1 MGRWN
6 GKTFKEYISE
16 QLSNFSE
23 GMSEAMSQPNEYVNI
38 ANTFNFVNIAE
49 DGQTNDVTE
58 QTVAAEYDP
67 PVVSDND
74 EE

>member
-23 GMSEAMSQPNEYVNI
+23 GMSEAMSRPNEYVNI
-38 ANTFNFVNIAE
+38 ASTFNFVNIAE
-49 DGQTNDVTE
+49 DGQTTDVTE
-58 QTVAAEYDP
+58 RTVESEYDP
-67 PVVSDND
+67 PLVSD
-74 EE
+74 EEE

>member
-23 GMSEAMSQPNEYVNI
+23 GMSEAMSR
-38 ANTFNFVNIAE
+38 TFNFVNIPV
-49 DGQTNDVTE
+49 GGWTNVFDK
-58 QTVAAEYDP
+58 TVAADYEP
-67 PVVSDND
+67 QLTD